1 MNNDEAREY
10 FKSKGLSYKNIDI
23 KSLDILAEKLILS
36 LEKYKLEGRFHAQQM
51 DMKLRRRTKQ
61 DKKFN
66 KFGLVRARFYIDG
79 SYFNK
84 REGITFHENGFIG
97 FAGEFSTVNTQPI
110 LNAFVEWCD
119 YLASEVKH
127 E

>member
-1 MNNDEAREY
+1 MENQEARDY
-10 FKSKGLSYKNIDI
+10 FQTKGLSYKNIDE
-23 KSLDILAEKLILS
+23 KSLDVLADKLIAN
-36 LEKYKLEGRFHAQQM
+36 LEKYKLEGGFHAQQM
-51 DMKLRRRTKQ
+51 GMKLKKRTKL

-66 KFGLVRARFYIDG
+66 KNGLVRARFYIDG
-79 SYFNK
+79 SYFHK

-110 LNAFVEWCD
+110 LNAFIEWCD
-119 YLASEVKH
+119 YLSSEVQN